1 MFQRQKWNRKSSVV
15 LCNYWGE
22 KMKKREVKYDF
33 MRVLMSLLVIC
44 CHASFPLRI
53 SDNILLNNVVRT
65 FLAMCNGIF
74 FMLSGKFNL
83 KKKFENK
90 LDYYTYYTNKFI
102 NIIVPYGIISCILVK
117 IVDKP
122 QRIKDFVYSCI
133 CAFFSTNSQNHFWF
147 MCCLIGMLVS
157 APFLAKMLNSM
168 KKFELKLLFSIG
180 IIWSILAIYLT
191 TDFGISFAITS
202 FFLWGWIFF
211 FWLGYFTEKV
221 VDDGNIKIFYS
232 LGIIGYVITVL
243 GKTYLTTFANA
254 NDLSAGFIF
263 FTIASYLFLE
273 RHMEVKNELAQKII
287 AYLGKYSFLAY
298 MVHYMILKEFVERF
312 INSQARLLN
321 YIVSVAITF
330 VLSYLVSVVLSNIII
345 RPIQFILKKLRNRI
359 SIEF

>member
-1 MFQRQKWNRKSSVV
+1 
-15 LCNYWGE
+15 
-22 KMKKREVKYDF
+22 MKKREVKYDF
-33 MRVLMSLLVIC
+33 MRVLMSLLVVC

-53 SDNILLNNVVRT
+53 SDNILLNNAVRT

-83 KKKFENK
+83 NKKFENK

-122 QRIKDFVYSCI
+122 QGGYKSFVYSCI

-180 IIWSILAIYLT
+180 IIWSVLAIYLT
-191 TDFGISFAITS
+191 TDLGISFAITS

-221 VDDGNIKIFYS
+221 VDDRNIEFFYIA
-232 LGIIGYVITVL
+232 GISGYIVTVW
-243 GKTYLTTFANA
+243 GKTYLATFVNA

-273 RHMEVKNELAQKII
+273 RHMEVKSELVQKII
-287 AYLGKYSFLAY
+287 GYLGKYSFLAY
-298 MVHYMILKEFVERF
+298 MVHYVILKEFVERA
-312 INSQARLLN
+312 IDSQARLLN
-321 YIVSVAITF
+321 YIMSVVITF
-330 VLSYLVSVVLSNIII
+330 CLSYLVSIILFNIVI
-345 RPIQFILKKLRNRI
+345 RPVQFVLKKLRNRI